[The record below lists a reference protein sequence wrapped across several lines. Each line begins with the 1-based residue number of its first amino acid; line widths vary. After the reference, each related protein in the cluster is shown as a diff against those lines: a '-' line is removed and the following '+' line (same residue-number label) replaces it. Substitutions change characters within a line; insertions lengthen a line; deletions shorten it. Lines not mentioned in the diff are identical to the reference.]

1 MRRTSKMPLSS
12 EVQSLVDKKKWQEAY
27 NKADDSLQ
35 DDTKYFLVEVENEE
49 NNTSGF
55 VSGTKKNYI
64 LVTDANKASYWN
76 ETDAKEVAKG
86 IRTRKIKTKVVARD
100 AYIKNVGTQGT
111 EKGEVINLFLEERFK
126 NVDITSIKDILHKQI
141 EELGFSYN
149 TNPFLQF
156 LDNYFK
162 THTGIEESVMVY
174 LNDLYA
180 DDVITTQDLQA
191 KTNELTNTILFNDNL
206 YKTNYED
213 AEFIVQAY
221 KWLSTESN
229 IKRYLTNPLAI
240 QKYEIEDVNKIT
252 REKAIEIRNSILFK
266 DGSNITTSEINSI
279 ADIQR
284 ELRFLEGESTKD
296 VDSLTLN
303 IDKNVQ
309 NANKWKELLQDKVS
323 NVNDAQDLI
332 NYIVK
337 EFKLL

>member
-1 MRRTSKMPLSS
+1 MPLSS

-35 DDTKYFLVEVENEE
+35 DDTKYFLIEVENEE
-49 NNTSGF
+49 NNISGF
-55 VSGTKKNYI
+55 VSKTNKKHLYTI
-64 LVTDANKASYWN
+64 VTDANKASYWN

-86 IRTRKIKTKVVARD
+86 IRTRKTKTKIVPRD

-229 IKRYLTNPLAI
+229 IKRHLTNPLAI
-240 QKYEIEDVNKIT
+240 QKYEIEDVNKLT

-284 ELRFLEGESTKD
+284 ELRFLESGESTKD
-296 VDSLTLN
+296 DDSLTLN

-309 NANKWKELLQDKVS
+309 NADKWKELLQDKVS
-323 NVNDAQDLI
+323 NVKDAQDLI